1 MYTGQLIL
9 QQKNTAH
16 NNRQHL
22 LLVLLLLKEPHLQ
35 YSTLYL
41 PENIIL
47 PKVVFAEGDS
57 EPNSWYIMKL
67 SGTCSPMV

>member
-1 MYTGQLIL
+1 M
-9 QQKNTAH
+9 
-16 NNRQHL
+16 
-22 LLVLLLLKEPHLQ
+22 LLLLKEPHLQ
-35 YSTLYL
+35 YSALYL

-57 EPNSWYIMKL
+57 EPNSWDIMKL